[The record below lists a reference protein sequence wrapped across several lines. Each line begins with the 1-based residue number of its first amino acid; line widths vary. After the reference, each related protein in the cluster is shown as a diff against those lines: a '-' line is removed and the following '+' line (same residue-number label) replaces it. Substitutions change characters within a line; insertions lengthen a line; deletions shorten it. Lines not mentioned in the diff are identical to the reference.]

1 MGQKVHPRGM
11 RLGIIEDWQ
20 SSWYVKS
27 TKDFARFVYED
38 EQIRKFLFSKLK
50 NASVSSIVIH
60 RKGDKAVVSIVTG
73 RSGVVIGRGGSSLD
87 SLRTELM
94 SLVTTNDFRLEV
106 VEVDKID
113 ADAALVAQSIA
124 QQLERRVAFR
134 RATKQAIQKAMRANA
149 KGIKVMIS
157 GRLAGADIARTEWA
171 KEGRIPLHT
180 FKAGIQYSHC
190 EAMTVFGII
199 GVKVW
204 IYSGDCDT
212 KVLTHHNVKTSNA
225 RRENDDDRSNRRRR
239 SPNADRRPR
248 SDERNTR

>member
-1 MGQKVHPRGM
+1 MGQKVHPRGL
-11 RLGIIEDWQ
+11 RLGVIEDWQ

-27 TKDFARFVYED
+27 RKDFAKFVHED
-38 EQIRKFLFSKLK
+38 EMIRRFILKRLK
-50 NASVSSIVIH
+50 NASVSSVIIQRKSEKIVI
-60 RKGDKAVVSIVTG
+60 SIVTG
-73 RSGVVIGRGGSSLD
+73 RSGVVIGRSGQNLD
-87 SLRTELM
+87 ALRTDLLKEIA
-94 SLVTTNDFRLEV
+94 SKDVRLEV
-106 VEVDKID
+106 LEVDKID

-149 KGIKVMIS
+149 KGIKVMVS

-180 FKAGIQYSHC
+180 FKAGIQYAHA
-190 EAMTVFGII
+190 EASTVFGII

-212 KVLTHHNVKTSNA
+212 NSLTYHNIRQGGRRGGGNA
-225 RRENDDDRSNRRRR
+225 PAGGGRDDDRGGR
-239 SPNADRRPR
+239 RRPR
-248 SDERNTR
+248 RQPRNAK